1 MRRLAI
7 PPTDRD
13 YEIYEQFTAFKE
25 ENRLIDF
32 DSILLLTYTALLSP
46 KSKDYAMTGYRWIQV
61 QTVCRIPCWHERRDG
76 PGYAFYRT
84 PARPAKAPSRF
95 AARRFYAGV
104 RISVYSAKNR

>member
-1 MRRLAI
+1 MAYIYQHENDHPDRVVRRLAI

-32 DSILLLTYTALLSP
+32 DSILLMTYTALLSP

-61 QTVCRIPCWHERRDG
+61 DEVQEMVAELNQRE
-76 PGYAFYRT
+76 
-84 PARPAKAPSRF
+84 SQ
-95 AARRFYAGV
+95 
-104 RISVYSAKNR
+104 S